1 MRISNRSALLL
12 LACVLAVSTS
22 HAESAKSLYH
32 KGQQAEARQD
42 FLAAYEAY
50 KAAYDEKPADLRYR
64 SSFERLRFQAAAVH
78 VKHGQQLRQNGE
90 LEKALQEFQA
100 AAQIDPSS
108 FIAQQEIVRTR
119 AQIASTTGQPNA
131 SQQQEPKRDDIL
143 RQRIEQAQGP
153 VALAPINDLSINM
166 HISGDSKTIYQTIGK
181 LAGINILFDP
191 DYVARQLPALE
202 LNGVTLQEALSIV
215 SIQSGTFWRPVT
227 PNTIFVAP
235 NTQTKRKDLDQ
246 SVVKTFYLTNANSQ
260 TEFQDIANTLR
271 TILDITRVQPIAAE
285 NAIVVRGTPDQVA
298 AASKIVADLDKSRAE
313 VVVDVAILQVSREK
327 MRNLGFTP
335 SLANGPIGIQL
346 IPPGQTTTT
355 NPNANNGQQSTATS
369 NNGLTLN
376 TFAHL
381 NATDF
386 AVSVPQAQLNAL
398 MSDSDTKLL
407 ENPEIRA
414 SDGQKASLK
423 IGSRIP
429 IATGSF
435 QPGIGGVG
443 INPLVN
449 TQFQYLDVGVNIDVQ
464 PTVHLNGDVTLKVTM
479 DISSQTNT
487 VSIGGI
493 EQPVISQRKIDHQIR
508 LREGEVNLMGGIFED
523 QDQKNY
529 NGIPGLG
536 QIPVLKYI
544 FGSQKI
550 DHTQNEVVF
559 VMIPHLVRDQDVTDL
574 NLRPIDVGTGSGVEL
589 RVVPSRPGRG
599 GQGESPTPQAPGQ
612 QPTSQPRAAAPSNAA
627 ATNPTPAAGG
637 VQPPSPQS
645 ATAASAGQEAGAQ
658 PASQAVLRFDPA
670 SITTTNG
677 GTFTVGVTMN
687 GGTDVASVPI
697 QITYDPKHLSVV
709 KIDNGDFLTRD
720 GQPVALV
727 NRDDVNT
734 GVLVASA
741 SRPPGAGGVT
751 GQGTVFT
758 VTLQAKQAGDTV
770 LSITRPGARNSQ
782 QQPIQVLGSQM
793 TVKVQ

>member
-1 MRISNRSALLL
+1 LLL
-12 LACVLAVSTS
+12 VCALGVCTS
-22 HAESAKSLYH
+22 AAESAKSLYH
-32 KGQQAEARQD
+32 KGQLAEARQD
-42 FLAAYEAY
+42 YLAAYDAY
-50 KAAYDEKPADLRYR
+50 KAAYDEKPTDLRYR
-64 SSFERLRFQAAAVH
+64 SAFERLRFEAAVIH
-78 VKHGQQLRQNGE
+78 VKHGQQLRQNGD
-90 LEKALQEFQA
+90 LAKALQEFQA

-108 FIAQQEIVRTR
+108 FIAQQEIVRTQ
-119 AQIASTTGQPNA
+119 AQIAGAAGGQSST
-131 SQQQEPKRDDIL
+131 QEPKRDDIL

-153 VALAPINDLSINM
+153 VQLAPINDLSINM

-181 LAGINILFDP
+181 LAGINVLFDP

-202 LNGVTLQEALSIV
+202 LNGVTLQEALSVV

-246 SVVKTFYLTNANSQ
+246 SVVKTFYLTNAASQ

-285 NAIVVRGTPDQVA
+285 NAIVVRSSPDKVA
-298 AASKIVADLDKSRAE
+298 LAEKIVADLDKSRAE
-313 VVVDVAILQVSREK
+313 VVVDVAILQVSKERI
-327 MRNLGFTP
+327 RNLGFTP
-335 SLANGPIGIQL
+335 SLANGPIGIQI
-346 IPPGQTTTT
+346 IPPGATTTT
-355 NPNANNGQQSTATS
+355 NPNGGTTTGQPTTTT

-376 TFAHL
+376 TFKNL

-386 AVSVPQAQLNAL
+386 AVTIPQAQLNAL
-398 MSDSDTKLL
+398 LNDSDTKLL
-407 ENPEIRA
+407 QNPEIRA

-493 EQPVISQRKIDHQIR
+493 DQPVISQRKIDHQIR
-508 LREGEVNLMGGIFED
+508 LREGEVNMLGGIFED
-523 QDQKNY
+523 QDQKSY
-529 NGIPGLG
+529 TGIPGLG
-536 QIPVLKYI
+536 QIPGLKYL
-544 FGSQKI
+544 FGSEKI
-550 DHTQNEVVF
+550 DHTKNEVVF
-559 VMIPHLVRDQDVTDL
+559 VMVPHLVRDQEVSDL
-574 NLRPIDVGTGSGVEL
+574 NLRPIDVGTDNGVEL
-589 RVVPSRPGRG
+589 RLAPNRPGRG
-599 GQGESPTPQAPGQ
+599 GQGESPQPQSQ
-612 QPTSQPRAAAPSNAA
+612 QPRSAAPPSNAAPSNAA
-627 ATNPTPAAGG
+627 TGNPAPTVGGVQAPPPQNANPTPT
-637 VQPPSPQS
+637 PP
-645 ATAASAGQEAGAQ
+645 GQEGAG
-658 PASQAVLRFDPA
+658 PAGQAVLRFDPA

-677 GTFTVGVTMN
+677 GTFTVNVTMN
-687 GGTDVASVPI
+687 GGTDVASVPL

-727 NRDDVNT
+727 NRDDVNI

-741 SRPPGAGGVT
+741 SRPPGSGGVT

-758 VTLQAKQAGDTV
+758 VTLQAKQPGDTV

>member
-1 MRISNRSALLL
+1 LRIATRSALLL
-12 LACVLAVSTS
+12 LVCALGVCTS
-22 HAESAKSLYH
+22 AAESAKSLYH
-32 KGQQAEARQD
+32 KGQLAEARQD
-42 FLAAYEAY
+42 YLAAYDAY
-50 KAAYDEKPADLRYR
+50 KAAYDEKPTDLRYR
-64 SSFERLRFQAAAVH
+64 SAFERLRFEAAVIH
-78 VKHGQQLRQNGE
+78 VKHGQQLRQNGD
-90 LEKALQEFQA
+90 LAKALQEFQA

-108 FIAQQEIVRTR
+108 FIAQQEIVRTQ
-119 AQIASTTGQPNA
+119 AQIAGAAGGQSST
-131 SQQQEPKRDDIL
+131 QEPKRDDIL

-153 VALAPINDLSINM
+153 VQLAPINDLSINM

-181 LAGINILFDP
+181 LAGINVLFDP

-202 LNGVTLQEALSIV
+202 LNGVTLQEALSVV

-246 SVVKTFYLTNANSQ
+246 SVVKTFYLTNAASQ

-285 NAIVVRGTPDQVA
+285 NAIVVRSSPDKVA
-298 AASKIVADLDKSRAE
+298 LAEKIVADLDKSRAE
-313 VVVDVAILQVSREK
+313 VVVDVAILQVSKERI
-327 MRNLGFTP
+327 RNLGFTP
-335 SLANGPIGIQL
+335 SLANGPIGIQI
-346 IPPGQTTTT
+346 IPPGATTTT
-355 NPNANNGQQSTATS
+355 NPNGGTTTGQPTTTT

-376 TFAHL
+376 TFKNL

-386 AVSVPQAQLNAL
+386 AVTIPQAQLNAL
-398 MSDSDTKLL
+398 LNDSDTKLL
-407 ENPEIRA
+407 QNPEIRA

-493 EQPVISQRKIDHQIR
+493 DQPVISQRKIDHQIR
-508 LREGEVNLMGGIFED
+508 LREGEVNMLGGIFED
-523 QDQKNY
+523 QDQKSY
-529 NGIPGLG
+529 TGIPGLG
-536 QIPVLKYI
+536 QIPGLKYL
-544 FGSQKI
+544 FGSEKI
-550 DHTQNEVVF
+550 DHTKNEVVF
-559 VMIPHLVRDQDVTDL
+559 VMVPHLVRDQEVSDL
-574 NLRPIDVGTGSGVEL
+574 NLRPIDVGTDNGVEL
-589 RVVPSRPGRG
+589 RLAPNRPGRG
-599 GQGESPTPQAPGQ
+599 GQGESPQPQSQ
-612 QPTSQPRAAAPSNAA
+612 QPRSAAPPSNAAPSNAA
-627 ATNPTPAAGG
+627 TGNPAPTVGGVQAPPPQNANPTPT
-637 VQPPSPQS
+637 PP
-645 ATAASAGQEAGAQ
+645 GQEGAG
-658 PASQAVLRFDPA
+658 PAGQAVLRFDPA

-677 GTFTVGVTMN
+677 GTFTVNVTMN
-687 GGTDVASVPI
+687 GGTDVASVPL

-727 NRDDVNT
+727 NRDDVNI

-741 SRPPGAGGVT
+741 SRPPGSGGVT

-758 VTLQAKQAGDTV
+758 VTLQAKQPGDTV

>member
-1 MRISNRSALLL
+1 MCPTTLLEGVGLRISNRSALILL
-12 LACVLAVSTS
+12 VCVLGVSTS
-22 HAESAKSLYH
+22 VAESAKSLYH
-32 KGQQAEARQD
+32 KGQVAEAKQD
-42 FLAAYEAY
+42 YLEAYAAY
-50 KAAYDEKPADLRYR
+50 KAAYDEKPTDLRYR
-64 SSFERLRFQAAAVH
+64 SAFERLKFQAAAVH
-78 VKHGQQLRQNGE
+78 VKRGQQLRQSGD
-90 LEKALQEFQA
+90 LQKALQEFET

-108 FIAQQEIVRTR
+108 FIAQQEIARTQ
-119 AQIASTTGQPNA
+119 AQISGAAGGGNTT
-131 SQQQEPKRDDIL
+131 QQEPKREDIL

-153 VALAPINDLSINM
+153 VSLAPINDLSINM

-191 DYVARQLPALE
+191 DYVARQLPPLE
-202 LNGVTLQEALSIV
+202 LNGVTLQEALGIV

-246 SVVKTFYLTNANSQ
+246 SVVKTFYLTNAASQ

-285 NAIVVRGTPDQVA
+285 NAIVVRGSPDKVA
-298 AASKIVADLDKSRAE
+298 LAEKIVADLDKSRAE
-313 VVVDVAILQVSREK
+313 VVIDVAILQVSKERI
-327 MRNLGFTP
+327 RNLGFTP

-355 NPNANNGQQSTATS
+355 NPNATNGQSS
-369 NNGLTLN
+369 
-376 TFAHL
+376 
-381 NATDF
+381 
-386 AVSVPQAQLNAL
+386 S
-398 MSDSDTKLL
+398 
-407 ENPEIRA
+407 
-414 SDGQKASLK
+414 
-423 IGSRIP
+423 SRIP

-493 EQPVISQRKIDHQIR
+493 DQPVISQRKIDHQIR
-508 LREGEVNLMGGIFED
+508 LREGEVNLLGGIFED
-523 QDQKNY
+523 QDQKSFT
-529 NGIPGLG
+529 GIPGLG

-544 FGSQKI
+544 FGSEKI
-550 DHTQNEVVF
+550 DHTKNEVVF
-559 VMIPHLVRDQDVTDL
+559 VLIPHLVRDQDVTDL
-574 NLRPIDVGTGSGVEL
+574 NLRPIDVGTDSAIDL
-589 RVVPSRPGRG
+589 RLAPNRPGRG
-599 GQGESPTPQAPGQ
+599 GQGEAPTPQSQLQ
-612 QPTSQPRAAAPSNAA
+612 QSRPAVPASAAPANPA
-627 ATNPTPAAGG
+627 ATTGVAQAPAPANPAPAPSPQETATPAA
-637 VQPPSPQS
+637 QP
-645 ATAASAGQEAGAQ
+645 
-658 PASQAVLRFDPA
+658 VLRFDPP

-677 GTFTVGVTMN
+677 GTFTVSVTMN
-687 GGTDVASVPI
+687 GGMDVASVPL
-697 QITYDPKHLSVV
+697 QITYDPKRLSVV
-709 KIDNGDFLTRD
+709 KIDNGDFLTKD

-727 NRDDVNT
+727 NRDDVNS

-741 SRPPGAGGVT
+741 SRPPGSGGVS

-758 VTLQAKQAGDTV
+758 VTLQAKQPGDTV